1 MFYADV
7 LGYYAEYT
15 ALGHLAGL
23 AQKSHVQLIP
33 SAGTYGYAPEVNY
46 LFGIPRAIIPGGV
59 EMDLDRVGSATS
71 VDGKGHDVWKSFN
84 VQIDA
89 LSSVLESA
97 IPEQMFVTP
106 DNPDEAVSAVKA
118 LKRSKLAGFAFLP
131 I

>member
-23 AQKSHVQLIP
+23 AQKSHMQLIP

-59 EMDLDRVGSATS
+59 EMDLDRIGAAAS
-71 VDGKGHDVWKSFN
+71 VDGKGHDAWKSFN
-84 VQIDA
+84 VQIM
-89 LSSVLESA
+89 LSHPFWRV
-97 IPEQMFVTP
+97 PY
-106 DNPDEAVSAVKA
+106 
-118 LKRSKLAGFAFLP
+118 RS
-131 I
+131 